1 MRESLPCLR
10 HGTSMV
16 PSVGTTPITLKIRA
30 SIALVRLTI
39 NPNWLMSS
47 SHENWLEDLT
57 ELMSMREYFRTFQIF
72 IRMPKIAILGTVSIL
87 VWSVPA

>member
-39 NPNWLMSS
+39 NPNWLMFS

-57 ELMSMREYFRTFQIF
+57 ELMSMREYFWIF
-72 IRMPKIAILGTVSIL
+72 KVSIRFSKIVILGTVSIL